1 MNVSIAQRLATL
13 RREHGLTQ
21 EQLAERLGVSRQA
34 VSKWERTESSPDT
47 DNLIALARLYG
58 VTLDELVYGPAG
70 GEGPEGAAADGAAD
84 EGGGEGEGGP
94 DAGTADARPADD
106 AVECSWDDGV
116 RVTSADASVSVGWEG
131 VDVCDH
137 RTGDHVEV
145 GPGGIHVNASDGE
158 HTVRTEEDG
167 SVWIDDEH
175 YDSWADAHR
184 ATGHGSKPRAFISRV
199 PYAPLA
205 LIGFLGMGLFG
216 QRWDVGGCLLAVIPA
231 WESLCSV
238 ANAVVRGK
246 RGRKL
251 RGPVAGLCFWSGLSA
266 FLVVGLLTGA
276 WHPAWGLILVGLAA
290 SLLVDALWPR
300 KGEGRGAEEGVQ
312 AE

>member
-21 EQLAERLGVSRQA
+21 EQLAERIGVSRQA

-70 GEGPEGAAADGAAD
+70 GERPEGPAAEEPVEAAAGA
-84 EGGGEGEGGP
+84 G
-94 DAGTADARPADD
+94 D

-116 RVTSADASVSVGWEG
+116 RVTSADASVSVGWGG
-131 VDVCDH
+131 VDVHDR

-167 SVWIDDEH
+167 SVWIDDER

-184 ATGHGSKPRAFISRV
+184 AEGHGSKPRAFVSRI

-205 LIGFLGMGLFG
+205 IIAFLWLGLFE

-251 RGPVAGLCFWSGLSA
+251 RGAVAGLCFWLGLSG
-266 FLVVGLLTGA
+266 FLVVGLLEGA
-276 WHPAWGLILVGLAA
+276 WHPAWGLILMGLAV

-300 KGEGRGAEEGVQ
+300 PADDTGEEAPAEW
-312 AE
+312 

>member
-70 GEGPEGAAADGAAD
+70 DGGPEGAASSDADGAAAGD
-84 EGGGEGEGGP
+84 GPAAGGVDVGP
-94 DAGTADARPADD
+94 DADD

-131 VDVCDH
+131 VDVRDH

-167 SVWIDDEH
+167 SVWIDGEH

-184 ATGHGSKPRAFISRV
+184 ATHGSKPRAFVSRV

-205 LIGFLGMGLFG
+205 LVGFLGVGLFG
-216 QRWDVGGCLLAVIPA
+216 HRWDVGGCLLAVIPA

-251 RGPVAGLCFWSGLSA
+251 RGPVAGLCFWSGISA

-300 KGEGRGAEEGVQ
+300 TADGTGDAPAE
-312 AE
+312 

>member
-1 MNVSIAQRLATL
+1 M
-13 RREHGLTQ
+13 
-21 EQLAERLGVSRQA
+21 
-34 VSKWERTESSPDT
+34 
-47 DNLIALARLYG
+47 
-58 VTLDELVYGPAG
+58 
-70 GEGPEGAAADGAAD
+70 
-84 EGGGEGEGGP
+84 
-94 DAGTADARPADD
+94 
-106 AVECSWDDGV
+106 
-116 RVTSADASVSVGWEG
+116 RVTSADASVSVGWGG
-131 VDVCDH
+131 VDVHDR

-167 SVWIDDEH
+167 SVWIDDER

-184 ATGHGSKPRAFISRV
+184 AEGHGSKPRAFVSRI

-205 LIGFLGMGLFG
+205 IIAFLWLGLFE

-251 RGPVAGLCFWSGLSA
+251 RGAVAGLCFWLGLSG
-266 FLVVGLLTGA
+266 FLVVGLLEGA
-276 WHPAWGLILVGLAA
+276 WHPAWGLILMGLAV

-300 KGEGRGAEEGVQ
+300 PADDTGEEAPAEWQAPCPITRTLLSQIAGRGP
-312 AE
+312 